1 MRMQWPAPSNPHHRA
16 ADRQAGRS
24 SPRRLA
30 SKRALLIA
38 ACALL
43 FVAISVELAR
53 FLSVENVE
61 RDDAEMLIQAQARG
75 DVSGMLK
82 LLHGCRERPACVAS
96 VQANA
101 SRLRRPGAVKILSLK
116 SRTAYSLGAS
126 TGRTRLA
133 WTVIGRLPVVQCIEV
148 RRSGNVLAGINVSL
162 LSLSPPIPN
171 EADC

>member
-1 MRMQWPAPSNPHHRA
+1 MERRAPPNPHQQARDRRA
-16 ADRQAGRS
+16 GQL
-24 SPRRLA
+24 SPRRV
-30 SKRALLIA
+30 SPRRAGLIA
-38 ACALL
+38 VCVLL
-43 FVAISVELAR
+43 FVAVSVELAR

-61 RDDAEMLIQAQARG
+61 RNDAEMLIQAQASG
-75 DVSGMLK
+75 DVNGMLE

-96 VQANA
+96 VHANA

-116 SRTAYSLGAS
+116 SRTAYSLGNS
-126 TGRTRLA
+126 SGKTRLA

-148 RRSGNVLAGINVSL
+148 HRTGNVLAGISVSL

>member
-1 MRMQWPAPSNPHHRA
+1 MQRPPPANPH
-16 ADRQAGRS
+16 RQAGDRQPGRT
-24 SPRRLA
+24 SPRHLF
-30 SKRALLIA
+30 SKRAFLVA
-38 ACALL
+38 VAVLL
-43 FVAISVELAR
+43 FVVISVELAR

-61 RDDAEMLIQAQARG
+61 RNDAEMLIQAQARG
-75 DVSGMLK
+75 DVSEMLK
-82 LLHGCRERPACVAS
+82 LLNGCRERPACVAS